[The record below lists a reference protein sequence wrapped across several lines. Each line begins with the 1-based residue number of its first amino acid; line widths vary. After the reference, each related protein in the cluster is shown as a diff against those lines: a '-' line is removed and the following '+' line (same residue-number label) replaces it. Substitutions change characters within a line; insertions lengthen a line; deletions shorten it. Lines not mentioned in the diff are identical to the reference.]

1 MTTMMNDARAAYMG
15 NSVSTA
21 DPAQLLVLL
30 CDRLVL
36 DVRRALV
43 AQQQE
48 RHDDAR
54 RELVHAQ
61 EIVME
66 LRSSLDV
73 DGFAGARELA
83 AVYDYVHHRLVL
95 ANIHRDSAVTEECE
109 SLVTT
114 IADTWRQAALSLAR
128 TA

>member
-1 MTTMMNDARAAYMG
+1 MTTMMNARAAYMG

-21 DPAQLLVLL
+21 DPAQLLLLL

-36 DVRRALV
+36 DVRRALA
-43 AQQQE
+43 AQQQD

-61 EIVME
+61 DIVME
-66 LRSSLDV
+66 LRGGLDL

-83 AVYDYVHHRLVL
+83 AVYDYIHHRLVL
-95 ANIHRDSAVTEECE
+95 ANIHRDATVTEECE
-109 SLVTT
+109 SLVTR
-114 IADTWRQAALSLAR
+114 IADTWRQAAMSLAR

>member
-36 DVRRALV
+36 DVRRALA
-43 AQQQE
+43 AQQQD

-54 RELVHAQ
+54 RDLVHAQ

-83 AVYDYVHHRLVL
+83 SVYDYIHHRLVL
-95 ANIHRDSAVTEECE
+95 ANIHRDAAVTEECE
-109 SLVTT
+109 SLVTQ